1 MTYAGLKSMVYAGL
15 TKDDKRVRAALT
27 WLGKNYSVAENPGMG
42 QAGVYYYY
50 QTFAKTM
57 DAMGAEEFTDAAG
70 KKHDWRAELI
80 AELPRRQAPD
90 GSWVNSD
97 RKWMESDQ
105 NLATGFA
112 LLALSYC
119 KRKSAEKSSEK

>member
-1 MTYAGLKSMVYAGL
+1 
-15 TKDDKRVRAALT
+15 
-27 WLGKNYSVAENPGMG
+27 MG

-57 DAMGAEEFTDAAG
+57 DAMGAEEFTDGAG
-70 KKHDWRAELI
+70 KKHDWRAELV
-80 AELPRRQAPD
+80 AELTRRQAAE

-97 RKWMESDQ
+97 RKWMESDP
-105 NLATGFA
+105 NLSTGFA

-119 KRKSAEKSSEK
+119 KPNRAAK